1 LGGLSTLNFSGI
13 EIVSSGGFLPNDK
26 ITNLDLKEL
35 YLPELD
41 IDFIQSNVGIYSR
54 HFANSTY
61 HTSDLGY
68 EASKIAFE
76 NSSIKVSD
84 IDRIIL
90 CTTTPD
96 HLSPATAC
104 KIQKLLSAYCPAE
117 DKNSS
122 CAGFLFGL
130 DHAIRLLKT
139 GLKNVL
145 LIGADIKSRFVRKDD
160 KTFLPIFADGAGA
173 FLLSNNETSRGF
185 SNIIL
190 WTDGTGYEDLYT
202 VAGGSALPASIETVQ
217 NNLHSIQMFL
227 PGRKI
232 FEHAVNQ
239 MILLIKQVCSEINL
253 DISDID
259 ILIPHQANLLI
270 IKEVIKQLN
279 FPIQKTILTI
289 DFTGNTV
296 TATLPFAYYFA
307 KKQNRIKSGD
317 KILFVTVGSG
327 YSGGACIYEE

>member
-1 LGGLSTLNFSGI
+1 MNFSGI
-13 EIVSSGGFLPNDK
+13 EIVSSGGFLPEEK
-26 ITNLDLKEL
+26 ITNLDLQKL
-35 YLPELD
+35 YIPELD
-41 IDFIQSNVGIYSR
+41 IDFIEANVGIYSR
-54 HFANSTY
+54 HFANSKY
-61 HTSDLGY
+61 NTSDLAF
-68 EASKIAFE
+68 ESSKIALE
-76 NSSIKVSD
+76 NSSVKVSD

-104 KIQKLLSAYCPAE
+104 KIQKLLGASCPAE

-173 FLLSNNETSRGF
+173 FLLSINESSRGF
-185 SNIIL
+185 LNIIL
-190 WTDGTGYEDLYT
+190 WTDGSGYEDLYT
-202 VAGGSALPASIETVQ
+202 VAGGSALPASTETIK
-217 NNLHSIQMFL
+217 NNLHSIQMFI

-232 FEHAVNQ
+232 FENAVNQ
-239 MILLIKQVCSEINL
+239 MILLLKQVCSEINL

-259 ILIPHQANLLI
+259 I
-270 IKEVIKQLN
+270 
-279 FPIQKTILTI
+279 
-289 DFTGNTV
+289 
-296 TATLPFAYYFA
+296 
-307 KKQNRIKSGD
+307 
-317 KILFVTVGSG
+317 
-327 YSGGACIYEE
+327 